1 MVSNFCKI
9 KIKYA
14 KGEEIKFISHLD
26 HIRVLERA
34 LRRANLPIA
43 YSQGFNPRPSISY
56 KTRALKVGET
66 SDNCEAVLTFEGW
79 IKPDTV
85 KLALNQ
91 VLPRGFSIVVA
102 EISIQ

>member
-34 LRRANLPIA
+34 LRRADLPIA

-79 IKPDTV
+79 IKPDLI
-85 KLALNQ
+85 KAGLNAQ
-91 VLPRGFSIVVA
+91 LPKGFAILDAVYNL
-102 EISIQ
+102 